1 MQMLILA
8 IESSCDETACAIVKD
23 GREIIAN
30 IVHTQVE
37 EHGLYGGVVPEIA
50 SRRHMEKLS
59 SVTERALKEANLK
72 MDDIDAV
79 AVTAGPGLIG
89 ALLAGVNFAK
99 GLSFMAGK
107 PLVPVH
113 HVRGHIA
120 ANYLADPELKP
131 PFLCLS
137 VSGGN
142 SLIVEVK
149 DYTDLKLLGYSRD
162 DSAGEA
168 FDKAARAMGLGYPG
182 GVYIDKASKTG
193 DPTAYHLPAP
203 HVTGSKL
210 DMSFS
215 GIKTAVV
222 NLIHN
227 ASQKG
232 QEINK
237 NDLAASFQKTVC
249 DILIDRLMLA
259 QEMTGLKTICIGG
272 GVSANSYLRSHVEE
286 ECKKRHLKLV
296 MPPLHL
302 TGDNAAMIGA
312 QGYFEYVAGNVAKS
326 DLNAVATL
334 SIEGVT
340 AESFRI

>member
-1 MQMLILA
+1 MLILA
-8 IESSCDETACAIVKD
+8 IESSCDETAAAVVKD
-23 GREIIAN
+23 AREIISN
-30 IVHTQVE
+30 IVHTQLA
-37 EHGLYGGVVPEIA
+37 EHSLYGGVVPEIA

-59 SVTERALKEANLK
+59 SVTKEALQQANLSLEE
-72 MDDIDAV
+72 IDAI

-99 GLSFMAGK
+99 GLAFASNK
-107 PLVPVH
+107 PLIPVH
-113 HVRGHIA
+113 HVRGHVA
-120 ANYLADPELKP
+120 ACYLADSTLEP

-142 SLIVEVK
+142 SLIVRVD
-149 DYTDLKLLGYSRD
+149 DYTDFKLLGYSRD
-162 DSAGEA
+162 DAAGEA

-182 GVYIDKASKTG
+182 GVYIDNAAQSG
-193 DPTAYHLPAP
+193 NPDAYKLPSP
-203 HVTGSKL
+203 HVEGSRL

-227 ASQKG
+227 AEQKG
-232 QEINK
+232 LEINK
-237 NDLAASFQKTVC
+237 NDLSASFQKTVG
-249 DILIDRLMLA
+249 DILINRLMLSC
-259 QEMTGLKTICIGG
+259 EMTGIKICCLAG
-272 GVSANSYLRSHVEE
+272 GVSANSYLRSNLQK
-286 ECKKRHLKLV
+286 ECLKRNIRLI
-296 MPPLHL
+296 MPPLSL

-312 QGYFEYVAGNVAKS
+312 QGYYEYLAGNVAKA

-340 AESFRI
+340 AESFRV

>member
-1 MQMLILA
+1 MLILA
-8 IESSCDETACAIVKD
+8 IESSCDETAAAVVKD
-23 GREIIAN
+23 GREIISN
-30 IVHTQVE
+30 IVHTQLA
-37 EHGLYGGVVPEIA
+37 EHSLYGGVVPEIA

-59 SVTERALKEANLK
+59 WVTEQALKQADLSLDE
-72 MDDIDAV
+72 IDAI

-99 GLSFMAGK
+99 GLAFAANK

-113 HVRGHIA
+113 HVRGHVA
-120 ANYLADPELKP
+120 ACYLTDKTLEP

-142 SLIVEVK
+142 SLIVKVS
-149 DYTDLKLLGYSRD
+149 DYTDFKLLGYSRD
-162 DSAGEA
+162 DAAGEA

-182 GVYIDKASKTG
+182 GVYIDEEAKNG
-193 DPTAYHLPAP
+193 NPLAYHLPSP
-203 HVTGSKL
+203 HVDGSKL

-227 ASQKG
+227 AEQKG
-232 QEINK
+232 QQINK
-237 NDLAASFQKTVC
+237 SDLSASFQKTVG
-249 DILIDRLMLA
+249 DILINRLMLA
-259 QEMTGLKTICIGG
+259 SDMTGIKTCCLAG
-272 GVSANSYLRSHVEE
+272 GVSANSYLRSNLQE
-286 ECKKRHLKLV
+286 ECCKKDIRLI
-296 MPPLHL
+296 MPPLSL

-312 QGYFEYVAGNVAKS
+312 QGYYEYLAGNIAKS

-340 AESFRI
+340 AESFRV